1 MEKKDIKT
9 YILLFIGVLIALGI
23 AIFQIYLI
31 KENKYL
37 KEQLEFY
44 EEESLREGPILYV
57 NEEGST
63 ILVYDT
69 LKEKVIEVDV
79 YDETIHTT
87 IEVGDTAIYV
97 VDYNYT
103 DADLITIIKR
113 RDS

>member
-9 YILLFIGVLIALGI
+9 YILLFIGVLIILGI
-23 AIFQIYLI
+23 AIFQIYLL
-31 KENKYL
+31 KENQYL
-37 KEQLEFY
+37 KEHLEFY

-69 LKEKVIEVDV
+69 LKEKIIEVDV

-87 IEVGDTAIYV
+87 IKIGDTAIYI

-103 DADLITIIKR
+103 DADLITIIKKEEV
-113 RDS
+113 